1 VAHDGEVRGDEGRF
15 MTVRRWIGS
24 FVLVAAV
31 LAGGAA
37 LAFWKITTIQA
48 AIAAGSNQPE
58 PSETVAVANAVKREH
73 RRSTTSIGTVVALR
87 SISLRNET
95 AGTVRKVNLVPGE
108 IVDAG
113 KVLVQLDIAV
123 EEAELKAVESQA
135 ALAETILQRA
145 QRLRQSQSA
154 AQEELDRARAERD
167 VALAQIA
174 RIKAVID
181 RKTIRAPFRSRV
193 GLANVHP
200 GQYLGE
206 GDNLTTLQ
214 GVDEDVHVDFAVNQQ
229 VAAGLKVDDPV
240 EVVSTVTATPLLANV
255 VAVDSR
261 VDVTTRNAQVRVR
274 VAKAPSGLAPG
285 ASVRVRIPVGEARQ
299 VVAVPATAIRKGATG
314 DHVFI
319 IEPDKEGKRR
329 ARQRQVESG
338 AMIGDEILVY
348 SGLKPGE
355 TVAASG
361 SFKLREGVLVN
372 PAEDTPAKESAA
384 DSKAAQR

>member
-1 VAHDGEVRGDEGRF
+1 VKLRNWAA
-15 MTVRRWIGS
+15 S
-24 FVLVAAV
+24 FLLIAAV
-31 LAGGAA
+31 LGTGAA
-37 LAFWKITTIQA
+37 LAFWKISSIQA

-58 PSETVAVANAVKREH
+58 PSETVTVSPATAREY

-95 AGTVRKVNLVPGE
+95 PGTVRIVNLSPGE
-108 IVDAG
+108 IVEAG
-113 KVLVQLDIAV
+113 KVLVKLDVAV

-135 ALAETILQRA
+135 ALTETILERA

-174 RIKAVID
+174 RIKAVIE
-181 RKTIRAPFRSRV
+181 RKTIRAPFKSRV

-200 GQYLGE
+200 GQYLSE

-214 GVDEDVHVDFAVNQQ
+214 GVDEDVHVDFAVNQH
-229 VAAGLKVDDPV
+229 VAAGLKIGDPV
-240 EVVSTVTATPLLANV
+240 EVVSTVTALPFLAKV

-261 VDVTTRNAQVRVR
+261 VDATTRNAQVRVR
-274 VAKAPSGLAPG
+274 LSKAPGALSPG
-285 ASVRVRIPVGEARQ
+285 ASVRVRIPVGDSRQ

-314 DHVFI
+314 DHVFVV
-319 IEPDKEGKRR
+319 ETDKDGKKR

-338 AMIGDEILVY
+338 AMVGDEIYIY
-348 SGLKPGE
+348 SGLKAGE
-355 TVAASG
+355 PVAASG
-361 SFKLREGVLVN
+361 SFKLREGVLVT
-372 PAEDTPAKESAA
+372 PAEETAGKDAA
-384 DSKAAQR
+384 AGTKAAQR